1 VIRWAFRTAWS
12 LAVTAIVLYFFFM
25 VPLGERTLFQHVMR
39 IVRTEEA
46 QDLGREVGQ
55 AGERLETTITNEVE
69 KTAIDAASARTDGG
83 R

>member
-1 VIRWAFRTAWS
+1 MIRWAFRAAWS
-12 LAVTAIVLYFFFM
+12 TAVTAIVLYFFFM

-46 QDLGREVGQ
+46 QELGREVGEASQ
-55 AGERLETTITNEVE
+55 RLETTITSEME
-69 KTAIDAASARTDGG
+69 KSALEAAAHRGGG